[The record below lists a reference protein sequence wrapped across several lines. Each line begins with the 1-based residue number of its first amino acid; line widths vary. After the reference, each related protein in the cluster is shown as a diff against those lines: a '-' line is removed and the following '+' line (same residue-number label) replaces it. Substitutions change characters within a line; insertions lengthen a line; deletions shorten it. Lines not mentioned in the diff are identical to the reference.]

1 MDNKINIISVTIKN
15 FRSIRRESIKIN
27 DFNIFVG
34 MNDAGKSN
42 VLKALNLFFNGEV
55 ESGTSFSF
63 QHDFTYLYP
72 PKSKEAKAITVSIQF
87 SIPNSFSDGGLYRW
101 EKVWKQDGLVLDEI
115 TDKDGK
121 KPGSRSRIPTA
132 LRRIKYRYVPAVK
145 SSDYYKT
152 LLCDLYTSV
161 TASLQTT
168 FSDSVQSFSEAL
180 SGYTQKIT
188 IDVAQRLNLKSAL
201 EVPED
206 LNDIFK
212 ALIFRTNRTACG
224 TSVPLT
230 YRGDGIQARHIP
242 IILRFIASEDQK
254 SRNQGSTKITTIW
267 GFEEPENGLE
277 LSNAFDLANEF
288 FEYSSEIQIFIT
300 THSPAFYMKK
310 CENGVSIFFVEKREI
325 GSEETKVIVGKS
337 STKIADE
344 MGLMPLVAPF
354 IAEQLHQLEKA
365 KEIYNTNILTD
376 VPTIMVEGETDVAYL
391 GMAIQALSPTLDSL
405 ISDNKLRIIYKND
418 GAGTTQLCDWVFA
431 WLYSGFKSPLYVLLD
446 KDGAGID
453 ARNYIVN
460 SEVYKLK
467 HQTLPVK
474 IANIQPSE
482 SILNLF
488 SAKIKMLYEIEHLLS
503 YDVWCAWK
511 TRNYVVPRSD
521 EEMRAMF
528 DGLIPRDKSFDSVV
542 DDLVTDISI
551 RDTILSLE
559 PQKLKKKKM
568 VGVVYDKFA
577 KKEKTFDGFKR
588 TVTDIDNYFS
598 KLIK

>member
-1 MDNKINIISVTIKN
+1 MDNKITIISITIKN

-55 ESGTSFSF
+55 DSGVPYNF

-72 PKSKEAKAITVSIQF
+72 PKSKEAKAITVSILF
-87 SIPNSFSDGGLYRW
+87 SVPKTFSDGGLYKW
-101 EKVWKQDGLVLDEI
+101 EKVWKQDGLISDLV
-115 TDKDGK
+115 TDKDGN

-145 SSDYYKT
+145 SLDYYKT

-161 TASLQTT
+161 TASLGTT

-188 IDVAQRLNLKSAL
+188 IDVAKRLNLKSAL

-212 ALIFRTNRTACG
+212 ALIFRTNRTVCG

-230 YRGDGIQARHIP
+230 ARGDGIQARHIP

-254 SRNQGSTKITTIW
+254 SRNQGSAKITTIW

-277 LSNAFDLANEF
+277 LSNAFELADEF
-288 FEYSSEIQIFIT
+288 FEYSKDIQIFIT

-310 CENGVSIFFVEKREI
+310 SEEGVSIFYVEKKEI
-325 GSEETKVIVGKS
+325 GSEETKVVTGKS
-337 STKIADE
+337 SAKIADE

-354 IAEQLHQLEKA
+354 IAEQSQQLDKA
-365 KEIYNTNILTD
+365 KEIYNRNILTD
-376 VPTIMVEGETDVAYL
+376 VPTIMVEGETDIAYL
-391 GMAIQALSPTLDSL
+391 KMAIHTLSPALDNLVTS
-405 ISDNKLRIIYKND
+405 NALRIICKND
-418 GAGTTQLCDWVFA
+418 GAGTTQLCDWASA
-431 WLYSGFKSPLYVLLD
+431 WLYSGFSSLLYVLLD
-446 KDGAGID
+446 KDYAGIH
-453 ARNYIVN
+453 ARDSIVN

-467 HQTLPVK
+467 HQNMPVK

-482 SILNLF
+482 AIVSLF
-488 SAKIKMLYEIEHLLS
+488 SINIKMLFEIEHLFS

-511 TRNYVVPRSD
+511 TQDYVVLRSD
-521 EEMRAMF
+521 EEMRSMF
-528 DGLIPRDKSFDSVV
+528 EGLIPRDKSFDNVV
-542 DDLVTDISI
+542 DELVTDISI
-551 RDTILSLE
+551 RDTVLSFE
-559 PQKLKKKKM
+559 PRKLKKKKM
-568 VGVVYDKFA
+568 VDIVCNGFVNEA
-577 KKEKTFDGFKR
+577 GTFDGFKR
-588 TVTDIDNYFS
+588 TITDIESYFAG
-598 KLIK
+598 LIE